1 MLVLLQTR
9 LQGIK
14 FISLAFYLHNTV
26 FAFHVVTNKYFLVL
40 QSVFIKLGL
49 MKIKLEKIYLHKFY
63 ADWRINRKIVKVK
76 VKTLTTEWLK
86 YEKDFIG
93 GV

>member
-1 MLVLLQTR
+1 
-9 LQGIK
+9 
-14 FISLAFYLHNTV
+14 
-26 FAFHVVTNKYFLVL
+26 
-40 QSVFIKLGL
+40 
-49 MKIKLEKIYLHKFY
+49 MKIKLEKIYLYKFY
-63 ADWRINRKIVKVK
+63 ADWRINRKIVK